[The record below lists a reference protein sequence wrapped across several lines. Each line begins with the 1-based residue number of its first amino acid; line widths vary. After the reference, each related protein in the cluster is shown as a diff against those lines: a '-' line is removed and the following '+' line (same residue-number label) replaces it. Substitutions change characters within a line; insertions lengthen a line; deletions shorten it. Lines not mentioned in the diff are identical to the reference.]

1 MTSQRSPR
9 ASKFPN
15 ALVALR
21 EDWTLYFYEAAELAA
36 FMISACAFTVLLF
49 DPAVSPIH
57 NQWFAR
63 ALMGLAMA
71 ATAIGIIKSPWGRR
85 SGAHFNPAITLTF
98 YRLGKIGPYD
108 AIFYIAAH
116 FVGGIAGVEVAAM
129 LLGPQLSIP
138 QVNYAV
144 TVPGLGGPAAAFA
157 AEAFMAA
164 LLMAVV
170 LITSNRPAL
179 SRFTPW
185 CVGALIAL
193 YILFLHRSQASASIR
208 QGRSVQ
214 LSSLASTPASGFT
227 LPPRWPACSQPPK
240 ATYALSGLTRPDKGC
255 GNTSA
260 IGILCNGPIP
270 KTSVSA
276 VGDGV
281 VPAEQ
286 QILRCAQDDKKEG

>member
-116 FVGGIAGVEVAAM
+116 FVGGIAGVEVAAL
-129 LLGPQLSIP
+129 LLGPHLSIP

-193 YILFLHRSQASASIR
+193 YILFFAPVSGFSINPARTLGSAVFARVYTSIWIYFTAPLAGMFAAAEGYVRTIRPHPAR
-208 QGRSVQ
+208 QGVREYFSHRHLVQRS
-214 LSSLASTPASGFT
+214 
-227 LPPRWPACSQPPK
+227 
-240 ATYALSGLTRPDKGC
+240 
-255 GNTSA
+255 N
-260 IGILCNGPIP
+260 
-270 KTSVSA
+270 
-276 VGDGV
+276 
-281 VPAEQ
+281 
-286 QILRCAQDDKKEG
+286 AQSFR